1 MFEIKG
7 LDKVEAELAQLQQ
20 FMKELDGEMGT
31 VSFDSENPESVVDA
45 IQEMEDMV
53 DNKAQKYS
61 SNPTIM
67 EMVAGIKNNFK
78 QQINGSANEHNDKGN
93 EDE

>member
-1 MFEIKG
+1 
-7 LDKVEAELAQLQQ
+7 
-20 FMKELDGEMGT
+20 MKELDGEMGI
-31 VSFDSENPESVVDA
+31 VSFNSENPKSVADA

-67 EMVAGIKNNFK
+67 EMVVGIKDNFK
-78 QQINGSANEHNDKGN
+78 QQINGSANKHENKGN